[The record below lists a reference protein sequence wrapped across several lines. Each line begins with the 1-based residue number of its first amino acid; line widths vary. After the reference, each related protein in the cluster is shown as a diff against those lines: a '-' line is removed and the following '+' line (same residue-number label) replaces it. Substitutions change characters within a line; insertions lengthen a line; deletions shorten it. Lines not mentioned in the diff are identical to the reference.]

1 MSTELISHVR
11 YPEDLFKVQRDILT
25 RYHVTDPV
33 TFYHGSDRWQ
43 VSVDPTQPAGTTED
57 QPPYYILA
65 QRPGDTTA
73 SFQITSALNAYK
85 RDNLSAFVSA
95 SSSPATYGQI
105 QVLRLPGTT
114 PYRGPLQVQNSFQ
127 SNNQVR
133 PDLTLFNSTS
143 SKAVFGNLLTL
154 PIGDAGLLYVEP
166 LYVRGSGESS
176 FPLLQKVLVNYADRI
191 GYADT
196 LAAALDQVF
205 GAGAGQSAADSG
217 STPSTSTSASPTS
230 TSSAT
235 PTTSAPGGST
245 SGSNPAM
252 NKAVADINA
261 ALTALAAAQKS
272 GDFAGIG
279 TAEANLQKAVTA
291 YQAAQ
296 RAATSSSKP
305 SATTA
310 PASAS
315 SAPAT
320 PGG

>member
-1 MSTELISHVR
+1 VS
-11 YPEDLFKVQRDILT
+11 
-25 RYHVTDPV
+25 DPV

-43 VSVDPTQPAGTTED
+43 VSADPTQGADSTQD

-65 QRPGDTTA
+65 QRPGDSTA

-85 RDNLSAFVSA
+85 RDNLSAFISA
-95 SSSPATYGQI
+95 SSSPDTYGQI
-105 QVLRLPGTT
+105 QVLKLPGTT

-133 PDLTLFNSTS
+133 PDLTLFSSTS

-154 PIGDAGLLYVEP
+154 PIGNAGLLYVEP
-166 LYVRGSGESS
+166 LYVRGGSGENA
-176 FPLLQKVLVNYADRI
+176 FPLLQKVLVDYGDRI

-205 GAGAGQSAADSG
+205 GAGAGQSATDSG
-217 STPSTSTSASPTS
+217 TTPSTGPSTSPSAKPTASPPAGGS
-230 TSSAT
+230 AGSSA
-235 PTTSAPGGST
+235 
-245 SGSNPAM
+245 AM
-252 NKAVADINA
+252 SKAVADIGA

-279 TAEANLQKAVTA
+279 TSEANLQKAVA
-291 YQAAQ
+291 EYQAAQ
-296 RAATSSSKP
+296 RSAATSSKTPATSAPRPP
-305 SATTA
+305 S
-310 PASAS
+310 S

-320 PGG
+320 PTG

>member
-1 MSTELISHVR
+1 
-11 YPEDLFKVQRDILT
+11 
-25 RYHVTDPV
+25 
-33 TFYHGSDRWQ
+33 
-43 VSVDPTQPAGTTED
+43 
-57 QPPYYILA
+57 
-65 QRPGDTTA
+65 
-73 SFQITSALNAYK
+73 
-85 RDNLSAFVSA
+85 
-95 SSSPATYGQI
+95 
-105 QVLRLPGTT
+105 
-114 PYRGPLQVQNSFQ
+114 
-127 SNNQVR
+127 
-133 PDLTLFNSTS
+133 LFNSS
-143 SKAVFGNLLTL
+143 SSRAVFGNLLTL

-191 GYADT
+191 GYANT

-205 GAGAGQSAADSG
+205 GAGAGQSAADS
-217 STPSTSTSASPTS
+217 STTPSTGATTSPTPS
-230 TSSAT
+230 PSAT
-235 PTTSAPGGST
+235 PTAGPPGGGT
-245 SGSNPAM
+245 TVSNPAM

-261 ALTALAAAQKS
+261 ALTALAAAQKG

-296 RAATSSSKP
+296 RAAESTAKP

-310 PASAS
+310 PASG

>member
-1 MSTELISHVR
+1 
-11 YPEDLFKVQRDILT
+11 
-25 RYHVTDPV
+25 
-33 TFYHGSDRWQ
+33 

-65 QRPGDTTA
+65 QRPGDSTA

-85 RDNLSAFVSA
+85 RDNLSAFISA
-95 SSSPATYGQI
+95 SSSPGSYGQI
-105 QVLRLPGTT
+105 QVLKLPGNT

-133 PDLTLFNSTS
+133 PDLTLFNSSS

-166 LYVRGSGESS
+166 LYVRGGSGESS

-191 GYADT
+191 GYANT
-196 LAAALDQVF
+196 LSAALDQVF
-205 GAGAGQSAADSG
+205 GAGAGQSAADSNT
-217 STPSTSTSASPTS
+217 TPSTGATTSPSPS
-230 TSSAT
+230 PSAT
-235 PTTSAPGGST
+235 PTTSPPGGGT
-245 SGSNPAM
+245 AVSNQAM
-252 NKAVADINA
+252 TKAVADINA
-261 ALTALAAAQKS
+261 ALTALATAQKS

-296 RAATSSSKP
+296 RAATSSPKP

-315 SAPAT
+315 GSAPAS